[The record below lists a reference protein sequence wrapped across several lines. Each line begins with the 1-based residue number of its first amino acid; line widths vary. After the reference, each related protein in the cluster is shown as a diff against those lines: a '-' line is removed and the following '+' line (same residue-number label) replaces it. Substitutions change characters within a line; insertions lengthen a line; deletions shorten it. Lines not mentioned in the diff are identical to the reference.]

1 MHHDDP
7 WDLTYVFITAGFD
20 YRITMSIFFILTFI
34 RYSITAYL
42 LYVYI
47 VFIPDRWEY
56 TLVFLIPRILFVII
70 VLKVS
75 LKQPESPT
83 EILLRTHWSSKTNSL
98 FIMFEVIDSGK
109 LAISLLRGCCPA
121 ELAFLYLEGDQ
132 KLRLYQAINY
142 IYTSI

>member
-20 YRITMSIFFILTFI
+20 YRITMAIFFILTFI

-47 VFIPDRWEY
+47 VFIPDKWEY

-75 LKQPESPT
+75 LK
-83 EILLRTHWSSKTNSL
+83 
-98 FIMFEVIDSGK
+98 
-109 LAISLLRGCCPA
+109 
-121 ELAFLYLEGDQ
+121 
-132 KLRLYQAINY
+132 
-142 IYTSI
+142 